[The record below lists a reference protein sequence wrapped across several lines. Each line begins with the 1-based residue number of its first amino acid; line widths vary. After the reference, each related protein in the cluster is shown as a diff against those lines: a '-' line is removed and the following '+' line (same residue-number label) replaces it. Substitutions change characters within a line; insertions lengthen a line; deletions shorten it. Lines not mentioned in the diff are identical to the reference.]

1 MPPKKKQPPTAEEP
15 VEDTAAGGAGATAN
29 ADDEVVSMFR
39 GPSSKMASSMGTAV
53 KRMKAATG
61 ARGGAA
67 MPRLY
72 GVALRT
78 KEKMLNAEGGR
89 AFASLDIEAKV
100 TGMDANGSNALIDCG
115 TPGEWY
121 LLPSREVKPLSS
133 ASASAL
139 DGVDSASDAGGFGRP
154 FDGGFGG
161 SQYGGGGGAAAGG
174 GNQANGGGGGGGGQY
189 KAKVWETVYEEGA
202 HVRKLDVVKMS
213 VITTM
218 PASDLPPGTPFC
230 LEGLHAPVG
239 TSKATG
245 ASTLYMNGKKVVV
258 LQAAAPGSKTGT
270 VLCDFAETPAI
281 MMRTLVN
288 TSATIGAYA
297 GETPAT
303 PAQAHQMEA
312 LQKMWGTMAT
322 KAADATR
329 SRPRRSR
336 RTRARRSR
344 RTPST
349 CSRWTARIWRRLRRC
364 SPRPC
369 TTRAAVRSSCSRASS
384 RGAR

>member
-61 ARGGAA
+61 ARGGA
-67 MPRLY
+67 RRCRGCR

-161 SQYGGGGGAAAGG
+161 SQYGGMAAAPPPPGRQPG
-174 GNQANGGGGGGGGQY
+174 QRRRRRGGGQY

-202 HVRKLDVVKMS
+202 RR
-213 VITTM
+213 
-218 PASDLPPGTPFC
+218 AQARRR
-230 LEGLHAPVG
+230 ENVG
-239 TSKATG
+239 HH
-245 ASTLYMNGKKVVV
+245 
-258 LQAAAPGSKTGT
+258 
-270 VLCDFAETPAI
+270 DH
-281 MMRTLVN
+281 
-288 TSATIGAYA
+288 A
-297 GETPAT
+297 GERPA
-303 PAQAHQMEA
+303 AGHA
-312 LQKMWGTMAT
+312 LLLGGSAR
-322 KAADATR
+322 AGGH
-329 SRPRRSR
+329 
-336 RTRARRSR
+336 RARL
-344 RTPST
+344 P
-349 CSRWTARIWRRLRRC
+349 ARRRC
-364 SPRPC
+364 
-369 TTRAAVRSSCSRASS
+369 T
-384 RGAR
+384 